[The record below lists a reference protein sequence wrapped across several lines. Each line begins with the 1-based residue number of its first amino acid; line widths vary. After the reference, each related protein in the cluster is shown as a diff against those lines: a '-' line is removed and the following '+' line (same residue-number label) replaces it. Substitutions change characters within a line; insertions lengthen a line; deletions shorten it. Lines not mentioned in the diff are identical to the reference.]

1 MALNAST
8 KAIQGAVGVDS
19 QPTISTANGAEVAF
33 GALSWTL
40 SPRFAHEPPE
50 IGRIRALERVPVRN
64 RRLTANTAS
73 ELGTAR

>member
-1 MALNAST
+1 MALTAFIE
-8 KAIQGAVGVDS
+8 AIQDSVGVDS

-33 GALSWTL
+33 GAPSWTL
-40 SPRFAHEPPE
+40 RPRFAHEPPE